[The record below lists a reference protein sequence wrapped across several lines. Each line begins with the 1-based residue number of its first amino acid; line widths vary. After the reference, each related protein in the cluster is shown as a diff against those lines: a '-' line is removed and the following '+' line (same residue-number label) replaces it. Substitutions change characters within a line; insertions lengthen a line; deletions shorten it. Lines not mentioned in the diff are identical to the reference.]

1 MTFLGKPRTPLAE
14 HAHES
19 NWFMTIPLVLLSVF
33 AIGAGWFGIPE
44 DFPVLG
50 PIINNNWVHHFVG
63 ATVEHTLEELHE
75 LGYVG
80 HALET
85 LQFNPIP
92 LLASVVV
99 ALGGIFV
106 GWWIYGRNPLRE
118 EEKDPLINTLGPL
131 HNFLQNKWYWDELY
145 QTLFIAP
152 TVRFSEYFVYEV
164 VDKGII
170 DGILHLVA
178 RSVYRVGQMMKSF
191 ENAVFGRGVDW
202 VKDQVLNTAREF
214 RQLQTGKVQEY
225 TLVSMLIA
233 SALALVV
240 LALNYGWLTPL
251 LEMF

>member
-1 MTFLGKPRTPLAE
+1 
-14 HAHES
+14 
-19 NWFMTIPLVLLSVF
+19 
-33 AIGAGWFGIPE
+33 
-44 DFPVLG
+44 
-50 PIINNNWVHHFVG
+50 
-63 ATVEHTLEELHE
+63 
-75 LGYVG
+75 
-80 HALET
+80 
-85 LQFNPIP
+85 
-92 LLASVVV
+92 
-99 ALGGIFV
+99 
-106 GWWIYGRNPLRE
+106 
-118 EEKDPLINTLGPL
+118 
-131 HNFLQNKWYWDELY
+131 
-145 QTLFIAP
+145 LFIAP